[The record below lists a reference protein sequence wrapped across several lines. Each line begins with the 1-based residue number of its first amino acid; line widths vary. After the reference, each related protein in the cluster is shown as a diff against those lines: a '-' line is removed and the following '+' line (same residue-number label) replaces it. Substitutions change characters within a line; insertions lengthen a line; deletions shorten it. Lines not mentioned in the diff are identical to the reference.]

1 MNKET
6 FLNNDVET
14 NVSEEEITL
23 APPVKLFDEA
33 KEIAKTTVD
42 DDKFPFMLHY
52 DANQKEHLLSMLG
65 MVGAIVEDD
74 DDDGHVLATMMNMT
88 QLAFIKRLDCVERV
102 KTDEGEV
109 RNPFL
114 MEEAAQ
120 PAATMAA
127 VASAAPMEMG
137 TLQTEPIMTPA
148 ANDGI
153 AVASAS
159 AGARS
164 ACGSCSASNSSMA
177 TAREINVESSVSGSI
192 NCPGANHW
200 FKFTVPQSKEYTIY
214 TTGSLDTEGTLYNA
228 SGEVLAT
235 NDDYN
240 GKVNFRITA
249 TPVQNTVYYIKVT
262 ASNMNTGSD
271 RKSVV

>member
-23 APPVKLFDEA
+23 APPTELFDEA
-33 KEIAKTTVD
+33 KEIAKNTVGD
-42 DDKFPFMLHY
+42 EKFPFMLHY

-74 DDDGHVLATMMNMT
+74 DDDGHVLSTMMNMT
-88 QLAFIKRLDCVERV
+88 QLAFIKRLDCIERV
-102 KTDEGEV
+102 QTDEGEV
-109 RNPFL
+109 HNPFL

-137 TLQTEPIMTPA
+137 TMQTEPIMTPA

-164 ACGSCSASNSSMA
+164 SCGSSSSCGCPTNTNMA
-177 TAREINVESSVSGSI
+177 TAREINVESIVSGNI
-192 NCPGANHW
+192 CCPEAEQW

-228 SGEVLAT
+228 SGEALENN
-235 NDDYN
+235 NDYA
-240 GKVNFRITA
+240 GRLNFRIIQELT
-249 TPVQNTVYYIKVT
+249 QNTVYYLKVPAAHFT
-262 ASNMNTGSD
+262 F
-271 RKSVV
+271 